1 MAIITASGD
10 KNIVGIDGGV
20 GVDGEGWSG
29 KVRLQVFAGHGPVR
43 VFLTLEEALALSA
56 ELSTQ
61 ILEASYYQRVK

>member
-1 MAIITASGD
+1 MAIIRASGN
-10 KNIVGIDGGV
+10 KNIVGID
-20 GVDGEGWSG
+20 GWSG
-29 KVRLQVFAGHGPVR
+29 KVRLQVFAGHGAAR